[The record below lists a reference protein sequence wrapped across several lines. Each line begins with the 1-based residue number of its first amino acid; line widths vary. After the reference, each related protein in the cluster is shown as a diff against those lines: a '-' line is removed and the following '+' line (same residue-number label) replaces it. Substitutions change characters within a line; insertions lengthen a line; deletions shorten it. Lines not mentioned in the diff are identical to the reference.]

1 MQQISALQLQQWLA
15 DEGRGKPLLL
25 DVREAWEFE
34 KCHIAGSLSMPMRS
48 VPARYPELARSGRE
62 ADIVMICH
70 HGARSFQAGLFL
82 EQQGFTNIVNLS
94 GGVAAWARDVDPTM
108 PTY

>member
-1 MQQISALQLQQWLA
+1 MHQLSASDLKEWLA
-15 DEGRGKPLLL
+15 DPQRTRPLLL

-34 KCHIAGSLSMPMRS
+34 ACRIAGSQSMPMRS
-48 VPARYPELARSGRE
+48 VPARYPELGR
-62 ADIVMICH
+62 DGSIVMICH

-82 EQQGFTNIVNLS
+82 EQMGFTSIINLQ
-94 GGVAAWARDVDPTM
+94 GGVAAWARDVDPAM

>member
-1 MQQISALQLQQWLA
+1 MRQLSPSQLKEWLA
-15 DEGRGKPLLL
+15 DSQRPQPLLL

-34 KCHIAGSLSMPMRS
+34 TCRIAGSQSMPMRG
-48 VPARYPELARSGRE
+48 VPARYHELKRDE
-62 ADIVMICH
+62 DIVMVCH
-70 HGARSFQAGLFL
+70 HGARSFQAGMFL
-82 EQQGFTNIVNLS
+82 EQMGFTSISNLQ